1 MTVVLSNKNN
11 FMKKLSNILATA
23 KARDE
28 NNIIVLVEGF
38 HYESVSDK
46 LKSVKS
52 IGRIKMGLNTFF
64 IIKEMRLEVKPIDY
78 YI

>member
-38 HYESVSDK
+38 HYEAVLDK

-78 YI
+78 YT